1 MCRSPA
7 VAVADAKKDGG
18 HDEED
23 ATADGGDDGHHHG
36 GHHQALVTTSCPAHG
51 KPSGDEE
58 EDRGPDSSGKG
69 KVAID

>member
-36 GHHQALVTTSCPAHG
+36 GHHQALVPASCTPDG
-51 KPSGDEE
+51 QPSRDEE
-58 EDRGPDSSGKG
+58 KDRRPDSS
-69 KVAID
+69 ANEETTDQ